1 MSHNNYSQLKLNH
14 NFNFEI
20 SAESDSGRWTMD
32 LTGTTGPARTKTK
45 PWTNQAGTWTIL
57 DPLDLR
63 TLLYPPSDEM
73 YLSEQTCQMHHQSP
87 WFL

>member
-1 MSHNNYSQLKLNH
+1 MSKILILLLTRTVGFLQRVTRDDGLDGHDGTCTNVGE
-14 NFNFEI
+14 FE
-20 SAESDSGRWTMD
+20 
-32 LTGTTGPARTKTK
+32 KTK